1 MIKKDKMG
9 RDKFFLFD
17 TFLYCLSDLL
27 VIFAGFPPASES
39 TIVTEHLH
47 CFMVDHF
54 GIYGQ
59 VHAC

>member
-1 MIKKDKMG
+1 MG